1 MMERLDRSREARYS
15 ARFRPI
21 RRIGTSTSGRI
32 RRRGVGGGSGDGRL
46 IFSAKVGAKTV
57 VSATLTLSLRF
68 VICRRTRL
76 VCPPLQ
82 DFQP

>member
-32 RRRGVGGGSGDGRL
+32 RRRGIGGGSGDGRL
-46 IFSAKVGAKTV
+46 IFSARDPHKVGAKTV

-76 VCPPLQ
+76 VCPLL
-82 DFQP
+82 